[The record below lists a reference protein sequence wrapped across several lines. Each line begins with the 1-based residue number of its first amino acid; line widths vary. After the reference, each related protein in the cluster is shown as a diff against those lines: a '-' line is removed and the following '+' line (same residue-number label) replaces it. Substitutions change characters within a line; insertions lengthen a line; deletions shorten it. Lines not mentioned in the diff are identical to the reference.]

1 MKKNILL
8 LAITLLIGFTQKANA
23 AIPFTRGINLTLWY
37 MQTKASSI
45 QFSTYTQKDF
55 ANIKSLGCDVIRLP
69 IDFYSMNSGSPNYT
83 IDPLLLTY
91 LDQTVTLAETEQMYL
106 ILDNQP
112 VDCEVACQNPNLGT
126 LLIKVWTQLA
136 TRYKNRSMY
145 IIYEI
150 MNEPNTYSTPVW
162 GQMQLNV
169 INAIRTADTKHKIVV
184 GPSYWSTTL
193 EMSQLPV
200 YTDTNLIYTFHFYEP
215 GIFTHQ
221 GITWYVPSLGSV
233 QNVPFPYN
241 AATMPPLPSG
251 IKGTYWEDEYLN
263 YKNTGT
269 IAKIQETLA
278 KAVAFKNSRNVDMYC
293 GEFGAY
299 NEYTQADSRN
309 TYYSEV
315 RKYLEANGIPWTT
328 WDYSYGFG
336 IFMPFSQA
344 RFDYD
349 LNKPMLTALG
359 LKVPGVVD
367 PTIKPDLVG
376 FKIYTDNS
384 AYIGTGQ
391 PMNFSSTN
399 KPNNGIFCV
408 NWTGAAQYEGID
420 FNFNPDK
427 DLSTL
432 KANNYALCL
441 MVRGDTPGTNITLR
455 FMDTKTTSADDHPWR
470 MDYVINQSKAA
481 LDGYWH
487 KLYIP
492 FSQFV
497 DAGAWDESNNTWYT
511 PSGKFDWKAVDRFQ
525 IVTDEGS
532 LLNKNF
538 WFDNIMVANMDTAQ
552 IYETRSINDPSTGN
566 SDINSEISA
575 SFKVSPN
582 PVINSANISY
592 SLVNKE
598 SVDISIYNLT
608 GQKVKSILSAEQPA
622 GHYSVNWD
630 TDNNNGLKVQGG
642 IYICQISISGKV
654 NGLKIVVL

>member
-1 MKKNILL
+1 MTGYI
-8 LAITLLIGFTQKANA
+8 QKTNA
-23 AIPFTRGINLTLWY
+23 AIPFTRGINLTMWY
-37 MQTKASSI
+37 MTTSASQI
-45 QFSTYTQKDF
+45 QFSTYTSKDF
-55 ANIKSLGCDVIRLP
+55 DNIKSLGCDVIRLP
-69 IDFYSMNSGSPNYT
+69 VDFYSMNSGSPNYT
-83 IDPLLLTY
+83 LTPLLLTY
-91 LDQTVTLAETEQMYL
+91 LDQTVTLAESKQMYL
-106 ILDNQP
+106 ILDCQP
-112 VDCEVACQNPNLGT
+112 ENCEVACANKNLEAILT
-126 LLIKVWTQLA
+126 KVWTQLA
-136 TRYKNRSMY
+136 TRYKDRTMY

-150 MNEPNTYSTPVW
+150 LNEPNTITTPVW
-162 GQMQLNV
+162 GQIQQRV

-184 GPSYWSTTL
+184 APSYWGTTL

-221 GITWYVPSLGSV
+221 GITWYEPSLGSV

-251 IKGTYWEDEYLN
+251 IKGTYWEDEYNN

-269 IAKIQETLA
+269 VAKLQETMV
-278 KAVAFKNSRNVDMYC
+278 KAVNFKNSRKVDMYC

-299 NEYTQADSRN
+299 NEYTPVDSRN
-309 TYYSEV
+309 YYYSEV

-336 IFMPFSQA
+336 IFLPFSQA
-344 RFDYD
+344 RFEYD

-376 FKIYTDNS
+376 FNIYTDNS

-391 PMNFSSTN
+391 PMNFTSTN
-399 KPNNGIFCV
+399 KPNNGAFCI
-408 NWTGAAQYEGID
+408 NWTGSAQYEGID

-432 KANNYALCL
+432 KTNNYALSIL
-441 MVRGDTPGTNITLR
+441 VRGDTPGTNITLR
-455 FMDTKTTSADDHPWR
+455 FMDTKTTVTDDHPWR
-470 MDYVINQSKAA
+470 MDYIIDQSKVA

-497 DAGAWDESNNTWYT
+497 DAGAWDESNSTWYT

-525 IVTDEGS
+525 IMSDAGS

-538 WFDNIMVANMDTAQ
+538 WFDNIIVANMDTAH
-552 IYETRSINDPSTGN
+552 IYETRSVNDPATGN
-566 SDINSEISA
+566 SDINSENSA
-575 SFKVSPN
+575 SFNVSPN
-582 PVINSANISY
+582 PVNNSAIISY
-592 SLVNKE
+592 ALNNKE
-598 SVDISIYNLT
+598 NVDISIYNLT
-608 GQKVKSILSAEQPA
+608 GQKVKSILNAKQPA
-622 GHYSVNWD
+622 GQYSVNWD
-630 TDNNNGLKVQGG
+630 TDNDSGRRVQGG
-642 IYICQISISGKV
+642 IYICRISISGKV